1 MNENIMVSIVCNTFN
16 QEDYIADTLDS
27 FLMQSTNFLYEIL
40 VHDDASTDSTVKII
54 KEYEKKYPDLI
65 KPIYQEKNQ
74 YSQNVNIDSV
84 FQYSRAKGKYIA
96 YCEGD
101 DYWTDPEKL
110 QKQVDLLEH
119 HSEVDICAHRA
130 EAVDAETKERL
141 EMIAP
146 ADKDT
151 LFTIEEVIRGEG
163 GFVSTNSLLMR
174 KECMCTYYKFSD
186 EFPFD
191 YAMQIQGALR
201 GGMLYMDEMMSAYR
215 KDAKGS
221 WTVYTTE
228 NIEKKVEH
236 IKNEVNMLKTL
247 NQETNYQYDKEIMH
261 KIRKNQYSSLILQ
274 KRYGEA
280 ICKYWDIYS
289 ELPLKRRI
297 KLIGKLILRK

>member
-1 MNENIMVSIVCNTFN
+1 
-16 QEDYIADTLDS
+16 
-27 FLMQSTNFLYEIL
+27 
-40 VHDDASTDSTVKII
+40 
-54 KEYEKKYPDLI
+54 
-65 KPIYQEKNQ
+65 
-74 YSQNVNIDSV
+74 
-84 FQYSRAKGKYIA
+84 
-96 YCEGD
+96 
-101 DYWTDPEKL
+101 
-110 QKQVDLLEH
+110 
-119 HSEVDICAHRA
+119 
-130 EAVDAETKERL
+130 
-141 EMIAP
+141 
-146 ADKDT
+146 
-151 LFTIEEVIRGEG
+151 
-163 GFVSTNSLLMR
+163 
-174 KECMCTYYKFSD
+174 MCTYYKFSD